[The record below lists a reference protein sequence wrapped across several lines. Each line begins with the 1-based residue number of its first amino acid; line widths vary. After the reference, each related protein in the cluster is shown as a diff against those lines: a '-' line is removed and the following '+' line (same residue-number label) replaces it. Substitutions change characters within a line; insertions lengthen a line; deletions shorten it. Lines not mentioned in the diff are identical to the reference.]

1 MRRTLSRPASW
12 PISLKIPLVVAF
24 LMLAIGSFVTER
36 VLAKLSDIQDENL
49 KELSGAY
56 LDGLSSLVLPHVLR
70 DDIWEV
76 FDAIERSR
84 AQYERISVLSTIVV
98 DAQGDIIAASDPV
111 VFPSGTKI
119 QGSYQDT
126 VIPENRLE
134 IMADQPQVRIFRPI
148 VFQDR
153 TIGKLIVALD
163 VAPQLAERGEIART
177 LIGISAAFTLFLAGF
192 GYLVVRRMTRPMQVL
207 TEHLDQSLD
216 GQFLEITAPEL
227 SESSTEAATLFESYN
242 SMVRAK
248 NERDQLAASLHEE
261 EKLAG
266 LGRLAAAMAHE
277 INNPLGGMLTAL
289 DTLKRHGD
297 NPDIKIKTLGLL
309 ERGLKSIGDVVQSS
323 LMAYRSRSEKRL
335 LRGRDFSD
343 LRHLLRPQISRRAQK
358 LVWDM
363 DWNGEVPLDG
373 TAVRQIGLNLLLNA
387 SSAAGQGGR
396 ISFYSSI
403 SETGLTMIIENDG
416 AGIPNDL
423 LHCLNTKGEKKIP
436 LEDSTGIGL
445 WVICRLVDEMNGQ
458 IKAISSEDRAR
469 VTVMLPFGLG
479 EAQNAA

>member
-177 LIGISAAFTLFLAGF
+177 LIGISAAFTL
-192 GYLVVRRMTRPMQVL
+192 
-207 TEHLDQSLD
+207 
-216 GQFLEITAPEL
+216 
-227 SESSTEAATLFESYN
+227 
-242 SMVRAK
+242 
-248 NERDQLAASLHEE
+248 
-261 EKLAG
+261 
-266 LGRLAAAMAHE
+266 
-277 INNPLGGMLTAL
+277 
-289 DTLKRHGD
+289 
-297 NPDIKIKTLGLL
+297 
-309 ERGLKSIGDVVQSS
+309 
-323 LMAYRSRSEKRL
+323 
-335 LRGRDFSD
+335 
-343 LRHLLRPQISRRAQK
+343 
-358 LVWDM
+358 
-363 DWNGEVPLDG
+363 
-373 TAVRQIGLNLLLNA
+373 
-387 SSAAGQGGR
+387 
-396 ISFYSSI
+396 
-403 SETGLTMIIENDG
+403 
-416 AGIPNDL
+416 
-423 LHCLNTKGEKKIP
+423 
-436 LEDSTGIGL
+436 
-445 WVICRLVDEMNGQ
+445 
-458 IKAISSEDRAR
+458 
-469 VTVMLPFGLG
+469 
-479 EAQNAA
+479 